1 MKQLEQTITIKED
14 RIKSLRRQIAPI
26 EDEIQT
32 LEDEIQTLKKANDI
46 VSGRIN
52 ASPSIGDAVAS
63 ILQDSVTP
71 LDTDQLLILLS
82 EKGLTPK
89 KKIMASVLR
98 KDTRGRFIEVQPQV
112 FKLSD
117 NPKPID
123 ALYARRNMKK
133 VEGVTAGVRDAIGS
147 IGISKEFTITD
158 VMQHI
163 ENYNPTLWEQIKDNS
178 ASISPTL
185 KRLAN
190 EGEIEIIS
198 FGKGV
203 VPNKYKTHSSL
214 EAGAIEKV
222 SSL

>member
-1 MKQLEQTITIKED
+1 MKQLERTITIKED
-14 RIKSLRRQIAPI
+14 RIKSLRREIAAI
-26 EDEIQT
+26 EA
-32 LEDEIQTLKKANDI
+32 EIQTLKMANDI
-46 VSGRIN
+46 VGGRIN

-71 LDTDQLLILLS
+71 LDADQLLILLS

-98 KDTRGRFIEVQPQV
+98 KDARERFIEVQPQV

-117 NPKPID
+117 NPKPVD
-123 ALYARRNMKK
+123 ALYARRNIKK
-133 VEGVTAGVRDAIGS
+133 VEGVTAGVRDAIRS
-147 IGISKEFTITD
+147 IGISNEFTITD
-158 VMQHI
+158 VMRHI

-203 VPNKYKTHSSL
+203 VPNKYKTRSSL
-214 EAGAIEKV
+214 EAGTIEKV